1 MKIAILKERRA
12 HEKRVAAS
20 PDSVKKFTDLGCEVV
35 VESGAGDAAALHD
48 AAFKEAGA
56 TIAKDAAA
64 ALKGADVVLK
74 VQRPMDEEL
83 SQFAK
88 GQTLICQANALI
100 ETDLVAKLADRG
112 VRLFAMELVPRITR
126 AQSMDILS
134 SQANMAGYKAV
145 LDALEHFPRAMPMM
159 STAAGRVN
167 PANVFVM
174 GVGVAGL
181 QAIATAKR
189 LGAVVFA
196 TDVRPDT
203 KEQVESLGGKFV
215 AVENDEFL
223 QAQAEG
229 GYAKEMSDDYKKQQA
244 ALIAEQIQKMDIVI
258 TTAQIP
264 GRKAPVLVTEDHV
277 KSMKPGAVIVDL
289 AAESGGNCPLTDF
302 GKVVE
307 KHGVTLI
314 GHPNVPSRL
323 AEATSQ
329 LFARNLLNFL
339 TPMID
344 KETKKLAID
353 REDQIVIGTLV
364 CEDGKIVHE
373 RVADAAKGA
382 GGAKK
387 AGAKKA
393 AAKKGGAKKGAAKK
407 GGAKKAAAKKA
418 DAKQPE
424 AAQSEGAQSGAAQS
438 EAAQP
443 APAASQAASADDD
456 AKPADAGAPDSKQEG

>member
-12 HEKRVAAS
+12 HEKRVAGS
-20 PDSVKKFTDLGCEVV
+20 PDSVKKFVDLGCEVV
-35 VESGAGDAAALHD
+35 VEAGAGDQAALHD
-48 AAFKEAGA
+48 DAFKEAGA
-56 TIAKDAAA
+56 SIAKDAAA
-64 ALKGADVVLK
+64 AVKGADVVLK
-74 VQRPMDEEL
+74 IQRPMEDEL
-83 SQFAK
+83 ALFAK
-88 GQTLICQANALI
+88 GQTLICQANALT
-100 ETDLVAKLADRG
+100 EPELMKQLAEKG
-112 VRLFAMELVPRITR
+112 VRLFAMELLPRITR

-145 LDALEHFPRAMPMM
+145 LDALEFFPRAMPMM

-189 LGAVVFA
+189 LGAVVYA

-215 AVENDEFL
+215 AVENEEFQ
-223 QAQAEG
+223 QAQADG
-229 GYAKEMSDDYKKQQA
+229 GYAKEMSDDYKRQQA
-244 ALIAEQIQKMDIVI
+244 ELIAEQIQKMDIVI

-289 AAESGGNCPLTDF
+289 AAESGGNCPLTEF

-307 KHGVTLI
+307 KHGVTLV

-339 TPMID
+339 TPLID
-344 KETKKLAID
+344 KESKKLSLD
-353 REDQIVIGTLV
+353 KEDQIVAGTLV
-364 CEDGKIVHE
+364 CEDGAILHE
-373 RVADAAKGA
+373 RVKDVA
-382 GGAKK
+382 GPGKK

-393 AAKKGGAKKGAAKK
+393 SAKKASGKKSGAKK

-418 DAKQPE
+418 EAKSADPKP
-424 AAQSEGAQSGAAQS
+424 AAESSDKPSGADGGD
-438 EAAQP
+438 
-443 APAASQAASADDD
+443 AP
-456 AKPADAGAPDSKQEG
+456 KQEG